1 MGAPGDLAL
10 VCRTKPT
17 PKGISMKKLLLTTAV
32 CCALATAAPVFA
44 FHAPQDKMQDQDK
57 KDDMKKDEMKKD
69 EMKKDDMKDMKKDK
83 KSKKMKKDKMD
94 KKDDMKKDQPQS

>member
-69 EMKKDDMKDMKKDK
+69 DMKDMKKDK
-83 KSKKMKKDKMD
+83 KSKKMKKHKMD

>member
-69 EMKKDDMKDMKKDK
+69 DMKDMKKDK

>member
-1 MGAPGDLAL
+1 VHRAISPWCAIQSPTSKG
-10 VCRTKPT
+10 KP
-17 PKGISMKKLLLTTAV
+17 MKRLLMITAAF
-32 CCALATAAPVFA
+32 CTLATAAPVFA

-69 EMKKDDMKDMKKDK
+69 DMKDMKKDK
-83 KSKKMKKDKMD
+83 KSKKMKKDTMD

>member
-69 EMKKDDMKDMKKDK
+69 DMKHMKKDK